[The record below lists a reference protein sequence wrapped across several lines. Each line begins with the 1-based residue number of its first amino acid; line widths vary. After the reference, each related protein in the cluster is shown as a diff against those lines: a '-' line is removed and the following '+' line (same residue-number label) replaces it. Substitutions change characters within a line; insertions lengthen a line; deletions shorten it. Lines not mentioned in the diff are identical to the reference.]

1 MRKILGVATV
11 AALALAAGVAL
22 ADQATGK
29 IENIDLQHNR
39 FKVGDRLFQWSSHNS
54 QGVKLKDLKEGDSVK
69 VMYQP
74 SQGGALGVVSS
85 ISRVQ

>member
-29 IENIDLQHNR
+29 IQDIDLVHNR
-39 FKVGDRLFQWSSHNS
+39 FTIGDQLFQWSSMNS
-54 QGVKLKDLKEGDSVK
+54 MGVKLKDLKEGDSVK
-69 VMYQP
+69 VIYHP
-74 SQGGALGVVSS
+74 SQGHPGVVSS
-85 ISRVQ
+85 INKVE